1 MYAYNRRMRKRAL
14 VTGAAG
20 FIGSNLTA
28 ALLKNDWHVDAVD
41 DMSNGHSEFVP
52 PGINFFYANDFSTSK
67 VIAAINS
74 QGYDVVF
81 HLAAQPRVSYSVEH
95 PVETHDINVSRTLVL
110 LDACRGK
117 VGRFVFAS
125 SSSVYGDGCDLPT
138 AEVSPTRPQ
147 SPYAAQKYLV
157 EEYLRLYS
165 RLYGLDSAALR
176 FFNVYG
182 QNQLGGSPYS
192 TAVSAWL
199 TAIHRGESM
208 RFDGDGTQSR
218 DMVHVDDVVAALI
231 GSASHHMPLRGEAF
245 NVGTGRSV
253 TNVAIRDALLAR
265 YPTAAWHSA
274 PPRAGDVKHT
284 LASVAKARD
293 VFGYVPQV
301 QFDEGLR
308 RTIEWYESAGAL
320 VKGKKHA

>member
-1 MYAYNRRMRKRAL
+1 MKKKAL
-14 VTGAAG
+14 VTGGAG

-28 ALLKNDWHVDAVD
+28 TLLKNNWHVDVVD
-41 DMSNGHSEFVP
+41 DMSNGHSQFVP
-52 PGINFFYANDFSTSK
+52 PGINFFYANDFSAPK
-67 VIAAINS
+67 VLGAVNS

-81 HLAAQPRVSYSVEH
+81 HLAAQPRVSYTVEH
-95 PVETHDINVSRTLVL
+95 PVETHDINVSRTLAL
-110 LDACRGK
+110 MDACRGK

-125 SSSVYGDGCDLPT
+125 TSAVYGDGCDLPT
-138 AEVSPTRPQ
+138 NEMCLPRPQ
-147 SPYAAQKYLV
+147 SPYAVQKLVV

-182 QNQLGGSPYS
+182 PNQLGGSPYS

-199 TAIHRGESM
+199 TAVHRGQSM

-218 DMVHVDDVVAALI
+218 DMVYVDDVVSALI
-231 GSASHHMPLRGEAF
+231 GAATHGRDLCGEAF

-253 TNVAIRDALLAR
+253 TNLAIRDALLAR
-265 YPTAAWHSA
+265 YPTATWHSA
-274 PPRAGDVKHT
+274 PARLGDVKHT

-301 QFDEGLR
+301 HFDEGLR
-308 RTIEWYESAGAL
+308 RTIEWNESAGDI
-320 VKGKKHA
+320 VKGTKHA